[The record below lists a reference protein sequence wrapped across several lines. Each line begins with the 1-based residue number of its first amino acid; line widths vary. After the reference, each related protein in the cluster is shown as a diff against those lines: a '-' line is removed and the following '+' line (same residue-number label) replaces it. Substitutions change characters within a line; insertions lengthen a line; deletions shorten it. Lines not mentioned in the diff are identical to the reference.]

1 MLSVK
6 ILESVRKA
14 AASGIW
20 SQGVRLARQPGA
32 ITLEQRSSEKAELRV
47 VAPAHPVPLSV
58 TLYFG
63 DVEWTCDCGGSMD
76 PCAHVVAA
84 AIALDGEL
92 ASDVATNE
100 AMGGS
105 GTDSG
110 PRDLMTAQQ
119 DGGVG
124 DGVTATGSV
133 TPHEPSTFAGAG
145 ANRMAN
151 RVVAAL
157 SKTRR
162 TLGYRLYQEQ
172 GTVWLTRVLV
182 APDGTETPLR
192 TSLTSP
198 AARALVMEIAP
209 QQQDLHL
216 DRLMGTAAGKY
227 RVGTTLPAVLT
238 VLERASDVKVGMRAV
253 RVNKEPVMPRVT
265 LRDAGGDLELRFES
279 DPSIEVVLGA
289 GLAIV
294 ADELRPLGDTERTG
308 LRLERLPSVRRYSM
322 SESGQLVNNVLPAL
336 ERNLIVEIKTD
347 RLPGRI
353 RTLKPRV
360 EFELVSEGESLVARA
375 HLVYGSPVLA
385 RIQHGQLVQLGERAP
400 KRMLDA
406 EKRLELALRE
416 ELDLL
421 LDRPLRLEGI
431 DAARFVDRLERF
443 RLRHGAEQTGEKSAQ
458 TVELVVAL
466 DMAEDVPSIVFRAQ
480 DDGEVQVAAEVVWRA
495 HVEGIEKVPL
505 TNGSWGLLPKAWLS
519 QHLDLLEDYLAARAS
534 TKDASRAVRT
544 LLSTSLDETG
554 LAAPAGFAE
563 YVDYLRDPP
572 PPVLPDDLRA
582 ELRPYQ
588 WQGVRWLQALR
599 QTGIG
604 GILADDMGLGKTL
617 QVLCVLNGK
626 SLIVVPKSVLY
637 NWRQELE
644 RFRPS
649 LRVCTYHGSNRRLDP
664 NADVT
669 LTSYAV
675 MRLDNE
681 ALRAIEWDFVV
692 LDEAQTIKNVGSL
705 VTEAAVALRGR
716 TRLALT
722 GTPIENRLEEL
733 WSEMQF
739 VNPGVLG
746 SLSSFRQR
754 FIEPILAGDVTAAER
769 LRRRVH
775 PFVLR
780 RLKSEVA
787 KDLPE
792 RSEDVLWVELE
803 DGERQIYDALLS
815 ESRRSVL
822 DGLGERGGVFDA
834 LEVLLR
840 LRQAACHRGLL
851 PGRLDADSSKQQ
863 VLLDSLDEILSEG
876 QKAIVFSQ
884 WTSLLD
890 KIEPELQK
898 RDWKWVR
905 LDGST
910 TDRQGVVE
918 AFQDPAGPPLLL
930 ASLKAG
936 GTGLNLTAADHVYLL
951 DPWWNPAAEAQAA
964 DRAHRIGR
972 ERPVFIHRLITRDT
986 VEERVLMLQQRKR
999 ALASFV
1005 DGADPT
1011 TTLGREDIAELLA

>member
-1 MLSVK
+1 M
-6 ILESVRKA
+6 
-14 AASGIW
+14 
-20 SQGVRLARQPGA
+20 ARQPGA
-32 ITLEQRSSEKAELRV
+32 ISLEQRSAEKAELRV
-47 VAPAHPVPLSV
+47 AAPAHPVPLSV

-63 DVEWTCDCGGSMD
+63 DVEWTCDCGGSID

-92 ASDVATNE
+92 AGGAGSEVASPGSGIGVSPLATTVQVAAQPDGSVSDSGGGATVSGNATMSGSTSSTRQNSTGGNE
-100 AMGGS
+100 ASVRASDALGRIARAANKAVNAPS
-105 GTDSG
+105 K
-110 PRDLMTAQQ
+110 PR
-119 DGGVG
+119 
-124 DGVTATGSV
+124 
-133 TPHEPSTFAGAG
+133 
-145 ANRMAN
+145 
-151 RVVAAL
+151 
-157 SKTRR
+157 RR
-162 TLGYRLYQEQ
+162 LGYRIYQEQ

-182 APDGTETPLR
+182 APDGIETPLR

-198 AARALVMEIAP
+198 AARTLVMEIAP

-227 RVGTTLPAVLT
+227 RIGTALLAVLT
-238 VLERASDVKVGMRAV
+238 VLESASDVKVGTRAV

-265 LRDAGGDLELRFES
+265 LRDAGGDLELRFER
-279 DPSIEVVLGA
+279 DPNIDEVLGA

-294 ADELRPLGDTERTG
+294 GDELRPLGETERTG
-308 LRLERLPSVRRYSM
+308 LRLERLPTVRRYSI

-336 ERNLIVEIKTD
+336 ERNLVVEIKTD

-360 EFELVSEGESLVARA
+360 EFELVSEGEILVARA

-385 RIQHGQLVQLGERAP
+385 RIQNGQLVQVGERAP

-431 DAARFVDRLERF
+431 DAARFVDRLEKF
-443 RLRHGAEQTGEKSAQ
+443 RRHHDADHVSDKSAQ
-458 TVELVVAL
+458 TVQLEATLGMV
-466 DMAEDVPSIVFRAQ
+466 DDVPSIVFRAQ
-480 DDGEVQVAAEVVWRA
+480 NDTEIQVAAEVVWRA
-495 HVEGIEKVPL
+495 HLEGIEKVPL
-505 TNGSWGLLPKAWLS
+505 SNGSWGVLPKLWLS
-519 QHLDLLEDYLAARAS
+519 RHLDLLEDYLAARAS
-534 TKDASRAVRT
+534 TKDAKRAVRT
-544 LLSTSLDETG
+544 LLGTSLEETG
-554 LAAPAGFAE
+554 LVAPEGFAQ
-563 YVDYLRDPP
+563 YVDHLKDPAA
-572 PPVLPDDLRA
+572 PVLPGDLRA
-582 ELRPYQ
+582 DLRPYQ
-588 WQGVRWLQALR
+588 VQGVRWLSALR
-599 QTGIG
+599 QAGIG

-617 QVLCVLNGK
+617 QVLCVLSGT

-637 NWRQELE
+637 NWRQEIE
-644 RFRPS
+644 RFRPA
-649 LRVCTYHGSNRRLDP
+649 LRVCTYHGPNRRLDP
-664 NADVT
+664 DADVT

-681 ALRAIEWDFVV
+681 ALAAIEWDCVV
-692 LDEAQTIKNVGSL
+692 LDEAQTVKNVGSQ
-705 VTEAAVALRGR
+705 VTEAAMALKGR

-746 SLSSFRQR
+746 SLASFRQR
-754 FIEPILAGDVTAAER
+754 FIEPILAGDSSVAER

-803 DGERQIYDALLS
+803 DKERQIYDAILS

-822 DGLGERGGVFDA
+822 DGLEARGGVFDA

-840 LRQAACHRGLL
+840 LRQAACHSGLL
-851 PGRLDADSSKQQ
+851 PGRIDADSSKQQ
-863 VLLDSLDEILSEG
+863 VLLESLEEILSEG

-890 KIEPELQK
+890 KLEPALKE
-898 RDWKWVR
+898 RAWKWVR

-986 VEERVLMLQQRKR
+986 VEERVLMLQDRKR
-999 ALASFV
+999 ALGAFV

-1011 TTLGREDIAELLA
+1011 ASLGREEIAELLA